1 MLTVSPHPYLCRWAL
16 MLTVLLAQSSGL
28 LIGATIT
35 NIKNGLAIATIA
47 MLTLMLVGEA
57 SCRGDDGR
65 HYTMTS
71 LPCPSHQTALTPGRC
86 EAHLCT
92 ALSLIS
98 PLSPPPLGGFY
109 VRGIPVWI
117 SWLKYLSF
125 IYWGWNLLLKIEF
138 SNRTMTQASCP
149 NLPPGDQCTVSQARR
164 HRVSVVA
171 LAICHSANPVTHCRC
186 PIALLLDPFPPLILL
201 LPCPSKLSL
210 TQSGQFQVDVD
221 APATAEACVLVG
233 MLILFRVATYYALNR
248 KTKFK
253 QS

>member
-1 MLTVSPHPYLCRWAL
+1 M
-16 MLTVLLAQSSGL
+16 
-28 LIGATIT
+28 
-35 NIKNGLAIATIA
+35 
-47 MLTLMLVGEA
+47 
-57 SCRGDDGR
+57 
-65 HYTMTS
+65 
-71 LPCPSHQTALTPGRC
+71 
-86 EAHLCT
+86 
-92 ALSLIS
+92 
-98 PLSPPPLGGFY
+98 
-109 VRGIPVWI
+109 RGIPVWI